1 MHDMHYA
8 SKPHD
13 ETVLRD
19 DSGSRTWLYTQTS
32 AKLTQGTEDAAA
44 REAAGKGPA
53 VVLSGG
59 NQPTLAMED
68 TLHMLFDKHMPVLL
82 KHHPAQVRPSSF
94 RVVFMPTC
102 SCYFFEFGVR
112 SAANPSVIQPCLPPD
127 DRNSG
132 FSS

>member
-1 MHDMHYA
+1 MTCITHL
-8 SKPHD
+8 KPDD
-13 ETVLRD
+13 ETVPRD
-19 DSGSRTWLYTQTS
+19 DSGCRTWLYTQTS

-44 REAAGKGPA
+44 RDAAGKGPA

-94 RVVFMPTC
+94 VLC
-102 SCYFFEFGVR
+102 SCPPVR
-112 SAANPSVIQPCLPPD
+112 ASISNLVPGPQQTLP
-127 DRNSG
+127 
-132 FSS
+132 